1 MTTETLQDR
10 LTDLVLANSDVVTL
24 YSVRPAALEIAP
36 RAVSAVIRGHDQLP
50 KVLVSNTAAG
60 TTAEVSVGVTGERS
74 AAAVCRDLHDSIAA
88 ELTRACAVSPHNITV
103 KISSIA

>member
-1 MTTETLQDR
+1 MTTETLQNR

-24 YSVRPAALEIAP
+24 YSVRPALEIAP

-88 ELTRACAVSPHNITV
+88 ELTRACAMSPHNITV

>member
-24 YSVRPAALEIAP
+24 YSVRPAALEITS
-36 RAVSAVIRGHDQLP
+36 RAVSVVIRGHDQLP

-74 AAAVCRDLHDSIAA
+74 ATAVCRDLHDSIAA
-88 ELTRACAVSPHNITV
+88 ELIRARAVPPLNITV

>member
-36 RAVSAVIRGHDQLP
+36 RAVSTVDQLP